1 MKTKY
6 YTTITMGAEDGSEL
20 KLNINFIS
28 EYPVT
33 LGKVK
38 EQAFNIASTYEIDSK
53 FIKVVSYTLN
63 EKEKI
68 YD

>member
-53 FIKVVSYTLN
+53 FIKVVGYTLN

>member
-6 YTTITMGAEDGSEL
+6 YTKITLSSDDGSEL
-20 KLNINFIS
+20 SLNVNFVS

-33 LGKVK
+33 LDKVK
-38 EQAFNIASTYEIDSK
+38 EQAYDIASTYEIGSK
-53 FIKVVSYTLN
+53 FITVVDYTLIKQEN
-63 EKEKI
+63 I

>member
-20 KLNINFIS
+20 KLNINFVS

>member
-20 KLNINFIS
+20 KLNINFVS

-53 FIKVVSYTLN
+53 FIKVVGYTLN

>member
-6 YTTITMGAEDGSEL
+6 YTKITLSSDDGSEL
-20 KLNINFIS
+20 YINVNFVS

-33 LGKVK
+33 LDKVK
-38 EQAFNIASTYEIDSK
+38 EQAYDIASTYEIDSK
-53 FIKVVSYTLN
+53 FITVVDYTLIKQEN
-63 EKEKI
+63 I

>member
-6 YTTITMGAEDGSEL
+6 YTTITMSAEDGSEL
-20 KLNINFIS
+20 KLNINFVS

-38 EQAFNIASTYEIDSK
+38 EQAYNIASTYEIDSK
-53 FIKVVSYTLN
+53 FIKVVDYTLN
-63 EKEKI
+63 KEER
-68 YD
+68 YND

>member
-1 MKTKY
+1 
-6 YTTITMGAEDGSEL
+6 MGAEDGSEL

-53 FIKVVSYTLN
+53 FIKVVGYTLN

>member
-6 YTTITMGAEDGSEL
+6 YTKITMGAEDGSEL
-20 KLNINFIS
+20 VLNINFVS

-53 FIKVVSYTLN
+53 FIKVVGYTLN